1 MLSKQRIRQTL
12 NDGLLE
18 YGALKTERNAA
29 RKVTGSTFEKVGA
42 LFYEQ
47 LSVRE
52 RDHLQYGASN
62 NSIDMK
68 VKTLLPP
75 AFDQIEEMI
84 VRVGSKLYNV
94 IGLDL
99 DKPYAYLYLHL
110 IEGEVNDSEDEAAD

>member
-1 MLSKQRIRQTL
+1 M

-42 LFYEQ
+42 LYFEQ

-75 AFDQIEEMI
+75 DFDQIEEML
-84 VRVGSKLYNV
+84 VRIGHKLYNV
-94 IGLDL
+94 IGLDP
-99 DKPYAYLYLHL
+99 DRPYIFLYLHL
-110 IEGEVNDSEDEAAD
+110 IEGEVSDAEDEATD